1 MVFSN
6 FFYYLRRNGIKVSV
20 EEWLSLMQ
28 ALKQDMAKSDLME
41 FYYISRALLIKK
53 ESQYSLYNQLFS
65 SFFQEILMKA
75 EETKEISEKL
85 MEYLLKPIDQL
96 AFDEEEVN
104 SKTNLPY
111 KELMKMFSERL
122 EEQND
127 LHNGGEKWIGTG
139 GTSPF
144 GNSGYSKKGIRIGA
158 YAENKNAYRMIDESA
173 YKDFREDKTIG
184 SRQFE
189 IAFRRLRQ
197 LSQRNEKKTEVDISK
212 TINATCDN
220 GGMLSLQYKSPRK
233 NKIKLLVLFDSGGSM
248 AQYASLCSTLFKAVS
263 QANHFQS
270 LKIFYFHNCP
280 YTYLY
285 ETPECVFHKSQETEK
300 VLKNIGK
307 GYKVVFVGDAAM
319 APWELRYFSG
329 GRSGKVTDTVS
340 GLIWLHKIIAHCENA
355 VWLNPIPEEKWNDVR
370 GKQTIQRIQSEVSM
384 FHLSVRGLEN
394 AIQNLLH
401 EK

>member
-41 FYYISRALLIKK
+41 FYYISKALLIKK

-65 SFFQEILMKA
+65 SFFQGILMKD

-139 GTSPF
+139 GNSPF
-144 GNSGYSKKGIRIGA
+144 GNSGYSKTGIRIGT

-197 LSQRNEKKTEVDISK
+197 LSQKNEKKTEIDISK

-220 GGMLSLQYKSPRK
+220 GGMLSVQYKSPRK

-248 AQYASLCSTLFKAVS
+248 AQYASLCSALFKAVS

-300 VLKNIGK
+300 ILKNIGK
-307 GYKVVFVGDAAM
+307 GYKVIFVGDATM

-340 GLIWLHKIIAHCENA
+340 GLIWLHKIIAHCESA

-370 GKQTIQRIQSEVSM
+370 GKQTIQRIQSEVTM
-384 FHLSVRGLEN
+384 FHLSVCGLEN

>member
-65 SFFQEILMKA
+65 SFFQEILAKDEA
-75 EETKEISEKL
+75 TKEISEKL
-85 MEYLLKPIDQL
+85 MEYLSNPIDQL
-96 AFDEEEVN
+96 AFDKEEVDN
-104 SKTNLPY
+104 RTNLSY
-111 KELMKMFSERL
+111 KELMKMFTERL
-122 EEQND
+122 DEQND
-127 LHNGGEKWIGTG
+127 FHNGGEKWIGTG

-144 GNSGYSKKGIRIGA
+144 GNSGYSKNGIRIGE
-158 YAENKNAYRMIDESA
+158 YAANGNAYRIIEGSA
-173 YKDFREDKTIG
+173 YEDFREDTTIG
-184 SRQFE
+184 TRQFE

-197 LSQRNEKKTEVDISK
+197 LSQKNEKKTEIDINQ

-220 GGMLSLQYKSPRK
+220 GGMLSFRYKSLRK

-248 AQYASLCSTLFKAVS
+248 AQYASLCSALFKAVS

-285 ETPECVFHKSQETEK
+285 ETPECLFQKSQETNK
-300 VLKNIGK
+300 VLKKIGRD
-307 GYKVVFVGDAAM
+307 YKLIFVGDAAM

-329 GRSGKVTDTVS
+329 GRNGKVTDTVS
-340 GLIWLHKIIAHCENA
+340 GLIWLHKIIAHCDSA
-355 VWLNPIPEEKWNDVR
+355 VWLNPIPEENWNHIR
-370 GKQTIQRIQSEVSM
+370 GKETIQRIQSEVTM
-384 FHLSVRGLEN
+384 FHLSVRGLEC